1 MTPEIETLV
10 RKQLALFTALRSL
23 GFTNEQIFVAFYNG
37 GEVFTELRADDR
49 VFRANFPGSPKVVTA
64 EYVKAWEAACEEW
77 NARLTADE
85 RHKIFTTYMTH
96 DALFALAASIARKGI
111 TVPKLPDM
119 NVLVSAGEIQ

>member
-1 MTPEIETLV
+1 VTPEIETLV

-49 VFRANFPGSPKVVTA
+49 VFRVGFPGSPKVVAT

-77 NARLTADE
+77 NTRLTGDE
-85 RHKIFTTYMTH
+85 RHKIFTTYMTY
-96 DALFALAASIARKGI
+96 DAFWALAGSIARKGI
-111 TVPKLPDM
+111 VLPKLVDA
-119 NVLVSAGEIQ
+119 SKGAFQ